1 MSVQAAFRNMVA
13 AIKPPAPVVADG
25 KHELA
30 RPADFFKAVKAITG
44 TLSQVQVD
52 TMNALFKAAPHWPLG
67 WMAYALAT
75 AHHECRLEPIKEKG
89 GRQYLSKYD
98 TGNLARALGNTPQA
112 DGDGILYAGR
122 GLVQLTGRTNY
133 ERAGKMLGQDLL
145 GNPDLAL
152 VPANA
157 TRILVDGMEKGWFTG
172 KKLGTYLRG
181 WNGTNAEFVEA
192 RRIING
198 KDRAAQIAAYAM
210 RFQDCL
216 HEGGWA

>member
-1 MSVQAAFRNMVA
+1 MSIQSAMKNVVA
-13 AIKPPAPVVADG
+13 AIRTPPPAVADG

-30 RPADFFKAVKAITG
+30 RPADFFKAAKALTG
-44 TLSQVQVD
+44 SLNQVQVD
-52 TMNALFKAAPHWPLG
+52 TINAMFGAASHWPIG

-75 AHHECRLEPIKEKG
+75 AWHECRLEPIREKG

-98 TGNLARALGNTPQA
+98 TGNLARALGNTPAA

-133 ERAGKMLGQDLL
+133 ERAGAMLRMDLL

-152 VPANA
+152 VPVNA
-157 TRILVDGMEKGWFTG
+157 VRILAWGMEGGHFTG

-181 WNGTNAEFVEA
+181 WRGTNAEFVEA

-198 KDRAAQIAAYAM
+198 KDRAAQIAAYAE
-210 RFQDCL
+210 RFQSAL
-216 HEGGWA
+216 EEGGWA